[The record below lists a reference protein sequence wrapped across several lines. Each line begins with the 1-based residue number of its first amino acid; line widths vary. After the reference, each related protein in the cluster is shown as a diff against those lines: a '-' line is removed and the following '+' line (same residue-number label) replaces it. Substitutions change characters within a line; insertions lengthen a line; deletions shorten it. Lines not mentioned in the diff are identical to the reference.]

1 MSAGRKQ
8 RRDRSARAVDAPRV
22 APRGSR
28 VPPSARFMRLTTW
41 VALVIAGSL
50 TFFLW
55 RRPAIGTRP
64 ASIASPVDTMQ
75 ITVAYAEATRL
86 VEQERY
92 LASLPFY
99 RRVGGLLPQPVRDY
113 ELLIAHAL
121 RQAAMESRSDSSADG
136 SRSSVE
142 RVAYLTESLG
152 HMDRAL
158 GLSRTPREIADVH
171 VRRAKLMHIW
181 GFPWEALLALRVAS
195 AADPSWTE
203 ITEIA
208 DLYAY
213 HLHHPEVDIPGMDP
227 DGLLE
232 TPRVSAAH

>member
-1 MSAGRKQ
+1 MSLGRKKG
-8 RRDRSARAVDAPRV
+8 RDRSARAADAPRV
-22 APRGSR
+22 ASHGSR
-28 VPPSARFMRLTTW
+28 VRPSARFVRLTIFA
-41 VALVIAGSL
+41 ALLLAVSIAV
-50 TFFLW
+50 FLW
-55 RRPAIGTRP
+55 RRPATGTR
-64 ASIASPVDTMQ
+64 ALSIAAPVDTMQ

-86 VEQERY
+86 VEQDRY

-121 RQAAMESRSDSSADG
+121 RQAAMEARLDAAQYG

-142 RVAYLTESLG
+142 RVAYLSESLG
-152 HMDRAL
+152 HLDRAL
-158 GLSRTPREIADVH
+158 ALSRTPREIADVH

-181 GFPWEALLALRVAS
+181 GFPWEALLGLRAAV

-203 ITEIA
+203 VTEIG

-213 HLHHPEVDIPGMDP
+213 HLHHPEVDIPGMESN
-227 DGLLE
+227 GLLE
-232 TPRVSAAH
+232 APRAATSP